1 MVRENL
7 LFYQV
12 AKIIYENGTKYLIAD
27 ETEGFDRIRT
37 VLSGYL
43 SANNSE
49 PSSVTVA
56 DFRKIF
62 KTCWDDVL
70 DDLVPYEAQAR
81 VSSEIKTLVF

>member
-1 MVRENL
+1 MPRENL
-7 LFYQV
+7 LFYQIS
-12 AKIIYENGTKYLIAD
+12 KIIYENGTKYLIAD
-27 ETEGFDRIRT
+27 ENEGFDRIRA

-43 SANNSE
+43 TTIKAE

-62 KTCWDDVL
+62 KTCWEDVL
-70 DDLVPYEAQAR
+70 DDLVPFEAQAR